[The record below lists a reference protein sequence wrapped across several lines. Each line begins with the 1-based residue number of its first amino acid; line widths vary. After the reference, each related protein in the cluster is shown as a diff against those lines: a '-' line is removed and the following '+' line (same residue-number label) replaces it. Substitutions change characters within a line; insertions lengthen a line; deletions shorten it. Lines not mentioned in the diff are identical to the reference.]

1 MRSPPGGTLTLAPL
15 AARAKRVERRPEQH
29 VLGIASTDKITSMSR
44 PKFLPDNFILAL
56 IGTLVLAS
64 LLPCRGAAAVV
75 LDHLTNVAIALLF
88 FLHGAKLSRQS
99 VIAGASHWRLHALV
113 LLTTFV
119 LFPLFGLAFRP
130 LLLPLVTPALYAGIL
145 FLCTLPSTIQSSIAF
160 TAIAKGNV
168 PAAVC
173 SASASSIIGIFV
185 TPVVVSLVLSS
196 HLRSGSAWRTIGEI
210 VLQLFVPF
218 VCGQLI
224 RPLIGGWIERNE
236 SIVGAVDQ
244 GSILLIVYSAFSA
257 AVDEGLWHQVPPSA
271 LVGLLV
277 ADSVLL
283 AAALI
288 TTTLVSRWL
297 GFDRADRM
305 TIVFCGSKKSLSQ
318 GVTMA
323 KVIFASHTVGAA
335 VLPLMLF
342 HQIQLMVCAALAQRW
357 GRRAEPAPSLA
368 SAGAK
373 SLVPR

>member
-75 LDHLTNVAIALLF
+75 LDHLTNVAIALQF

-145 FLCTLPSTIQSSIAF
+145 FLCTLPSTVQSSIAF
-160 TAIAKGNV
+160 TAIARGNV

-185 TPVVVSLVLSS
+185 TPVVVSLMLSS
-196 HLRSGSAWRTIGEI
+196 HVGSGSAWITIGEI
-210 VLQLFVPF
+210 LLQLFVPF
-218 VCGQLI
+218 ACGQLV
-224 RPLIGGWIERNE
+224 RPWI
-236 SIVGAVDQ
+236 
-244 GSILLIVYSAFSA
+244 
-257 AVDEGLWHQVPPSA
+257 
-271 LVGLLV
+271 
-277 ADSVLL
+277 
-283 AAALI
+283 
-288 TTTLVSRWL
+288 
-297 GFDRADRM
+297 
-305 TIVFCGSKKSLSQ
+305 
-318 GVTMA
+318 
-323 KVIFASHTVGAA
+323 
-335 VLPLMLF
+335 
-342 HQIQLMVCAALAQRW
+342 
-357 GRRAEPAPSLA
+357 
-368 SAGAK
+368 
-373 SLVPR
+373 

>member
-1 MRSPPGGTLTLAPL
+1 MN
-15 AARAKRVERRPEQH
+15 QM
-29 VLGIASTDKITSMSR
+29 TSMSR
-44 PKFLPDNFILAL
+44 PKFLPDNFILVL
-56 IGTLVLAS
+56 IGTLVLAR

-75 LDHLTNVAIALLF
+75 VDGLTNVAIALLF
-88 FLHGAKLSRQS
+88 FLHGAKLSRQA

-119 LFPLFGLAFRP
+119 LFPLFGLAFKP
-130 LLLPLVTPALYAGIL
+130 LLLPLVTPTLYAGIL
-145 FLCTLPSTIQSSIAF
+145 FLCTLPSTVQSSIAF

-185 TPVVVSLVLSS
+185 TPVVVGLVLSS

-224 RPLIGGWIERNE
+224 RPLIGGWIGRNE
-236 SIVGAVDQ
+236 SIVSAVDQ

-283 AAALI
+283 AAALM
-288 TTTLVSRWL
+288 TTALVSKWL
-297 GFDRADRM
+297 GFDRADRI

-318 GVTMA
+318 GITMA

-357 GRRAEPAPSLA
+357 GRRAEPSLSLA
-368 SAGAK
+368 SAEAK
-373 SLVPR
+373 SLLPH

>member
-1 MRSPPGGTLTLAPL
+1 MDQISTL
-15 AARAKRVERRPEQH
+15 
-29 VLGIASTDKITSMSR
+29 SR
-44 PKFLPDNFILAL
+44 PKFLPDNFTLAL

-64 LLPCRGAAAVV
+64 LLPCRGAALEAV
-75 LDHLTNVAIALLF
+75 DHLTNVAIALLF
-88 FLHGAKLSRQS
+88 FLHGAKLSRQA

-119 LFPLFGLAFRP
+119 LFPLFGLALKP
-130 LLLPLVTPALYAGIL
+130 LLAPLVTPALYAGIL
-145 FLCTLPSTIQSSIAF
+145 FLCTLPSTVQSSIAF

-168 PAAVC
+168 PAAIC

-196 HLRSGSAWRTIGEI
+196 HVGSGSAWITIGEI

-218 VCGQLI
+218 VCGQLL
-224 RPLIGGWIERNE
+224 RPLIGGWLERNE
-236 SIVGAVDQ
+236 NIVGMVDR

-257 AVDEGLWHQVPPSA
+257 AVGEGLWRQVPPSA
-271 LVGLLV
+271 LAGLLV
-277 ADSVLL
+277 ADGVLL

-288 TTTLVSRWL
+288 STFLVSKWL
-297 GFDRADRM
+297 GFDRADRV

-318 GVTMA
+318 GITMA

-335 VLPLMLF
+335 VLPLLVF

-357 GRRAEPAPSLA
+357 GRRTEPAIPIFSKRESLL
-368 SAGAK
+368 SH
-373 SLVPR
+373 